1 MIFVATTRNTKC
13 RITFAVL
20 QHSTLLLGEHV
31 ETLRNYWLCK
41 TASASSGWGGHDEVS
56 MSAASGAHW
65 GTSVPWS
72 IILGGMFERLF
83 CLMESWSLQ
92 APVQSSLV
100 WRLPCLVYTCMY
112 LEPNMDVRI
121 IDTWDDE
128 TELRNLFGSLL
139 FDCGRKI
146 YIVNLLLLE
155 LRQFGH
161 FSLLGNSFR
170 DSENVQIA
178 KNDLQGHSKSSG
190 MVHFDRSHK
199 FPIRLPL

>member
-1 MIFVATTRNTKC
+1 MPHHFCCFAAFHITTRWTCWTN
-13 RITFAVL
+13 A
-20 QHSTLLLGEHV
+20 
-31 ETLRNYWLCK
+31 LRNYWLCK
-41 TASASSGWGGHDEVS
+41 TASASSGWGGGMTKFRCLPPLEPTGGLPSRDPSFLEECLKDCFV
-56 MSAASGAHW
+56 W
-65 GTSVPWS
+65 WS
-72 IILGGMFERLF
+72 REACKL
-83 CLMESWSLQ
+83 
-92 APVQSSLV
+92 QSSLV